1 MTVIDTPGRP
11 TTPTFVGSGAKQLLI
26 DGEWCDSADGGLLP
40 TINPA
45 DGEVLTEIAGATV
58 ADVDRA
64 VAAARAALSGP
75 WSTWKPFDRQRAII
89 RLAELVEAN
98 YDELSLLDTLEM
110 GIPWTRWRPSRRA
123 VAQLLWYSAQAVGIH
138 GATIPN
144 SAEGNFL
151 SWTLKEP
158 VGVVAAIT
166 PWNGPISAAIWKIG
180 PVLATGCTVVVKPAE
195 EASLS
200 TLRLG
205 QLCLEAGI
213 PPGVV
218 NVLTGSGEV
227 AGAALAAHPGVD
239 KVAFTGSFETGQRI
253 VEASAGNM
261 KRLTLELG
269 GKSPNIVF
277 ADADLDAAIAG
288 SAVAIFA
295 NSGQVC
301 TAGSRL
307 FVERSVYDQV
317 SEGVAKIA
325 ARLRVGN
332 GLDADTEM
340 GPLVS
345 RRQMERVLGY
355 MSLAQEEGARPAAGG
370 GRLTSPG
377 TENGYF
383 VAPTVLTG
391 VENGMRV
398 AQEEI
403 FGPVVS
409 VIPFTEV
416 DEVARMANDTQY
428 GLASGI
434 WTNDLGRAHTLA
446 GKLQA
451 GTVWLNTYLMMD
463 PAVPFGGYK
472 HSGYGRESGAEHVA
486 EYLNVKTVWLQAGR
500 VG

>member
-1 MTVIDTPGRP
+1 MSTTISDIRPALPRFVSSGR
-11 TTPTFVGSGAKQLLI
+11 KQLLI
-26 DGEWCDSADGGLLP
+26 DGDWTDAADGGALSS
-40 TINPA
+40 INPA
-45 DGEVLTEIAGATV
+45 TGQVITEFAAATA

-64 VAAARAALSGP
+64 VAAARAAFEGP

-89 RLAELVEAN
+89 RLADLVERH
-98 YDELSLLDTLEM
+98 YDELTLLDTLEM
-110 GIPWTRWRPSRRA
+110 GIPWSRWRPSRRA
-123 VAQLLWYSAQAVGIH
+123 VAMLHWYAAQAVTIA
-138 GATIPN
+138 GATHPN
-144 SAEGNFL
+144 SLPGEFL
-151 SWTLKEP
+151 SWTRKEP
-158 VGVVAAIT
+158 VGVVGAIT

-180 PVLATGCTVVVKPAE
+180 PVLATGCTVVLKPAE
-195 EASLS
+195 ESPLS

-218 NVLTGSGEV
+218 NVITGTGLD

-239 KVAFTGSFETGQRI
+239 KIAFTGSFETGQAI
-253 VEASAGNM
+253 VRASAGNM

-288 SAVAIFA
+288 SATAIFA

-317 SEGVAKIA
+317 SEGVAAIGA
-325 ARLRVGN
+325 GLRVGN
-332 GLDADTEM
+332 GLDPDTEM

-345 RRQMERVLGY
+345 QRQMDRVLGY
-355 MSLAQEEGARPAAGG
+355 MTLGQDEGARPLTGG
-370 GRLTSPG
+370 GRVTSPG
-377 TENGYF
+377 HQSGYF
-383 VAPTVLTG
+383 VQPTVLTG
-391 VENGMRV
+391 VDNRMRV

-416 DEVARMANDTQY
+416 DEVARMANDSPY
-428 GLASGI
+428 GLASAV
-434 WTNDLGRAHTLA
+434 WTRDISRAHTLA

-451 GTVWLNTYLMMD
+451 GTVWLNTYLAMD
-463 PAVPFGGYK
+463 PAVPFGGVK
-472 HSGYGRESGAEHVA
+472 HSGYGRESGPDHVA
-486 EYLNVKTVWLQAGR
+486 EYLNVKTVWLQTG
-500 VG
+500 